1 MSPNRHITI
10 GITAFQHD
18 ASVAVIADDEV
29 IAFAE
34 EERFTRQ
41 KHTGNFPFES
51 LQWALSQANASYSD
65 IHTIAFYMN
74 PSLIKQRFLLESLP
88 TLVFGGLEAFRKRFL
103 WTFNF
108 YWQLETFK
116 KLFSSKS
123 RIVFVPHHH
132 CHAAYTYYLSGF
144 ESASII
150 TLDSIGEYTTTA
162 IFQTNGDFISLIDQI
177 SGLDSLGYVYG
188 AITEH
193 LGYQRGAG
201 EGTVMALASL
211 GEINKQA
218 AQDIIRIQPN
228 GRYRINRNYFF
239 ERFYDPKGHRL
250 KPAFYKR
257 FGPKRHFS
265 EELLDTHKNL
275 AATLQYAVEQAVL
288 AYVNRAIQLTDNQ
301 TLCLSGGVS
310 LNSVINHKIRQIA
323 SVKELYIAPAANDGG
338 TSLGAALYTY
348 VSTHQK
354 RPQISESVYL
364 GPSYSN
370 EEILKTLESAKVRYQ
385 WISNPAKVAAEQLT
399 QGKIIGWFQGKMESG
414 PRALG
419 NRSILA
425 DPRQEAMKYK
435 LNNEVKFREWFR
447 PFAPA
452 IMKEYVFEWFE
463 TPTDNLP
470 YMLEVIPIRESKL
483 SQIPG
488 VSHFD
493 GTARVQTVS
502 EENNEIFFKLL
513 KHFKKLTGVP
523 IVINTSFNV
532 KGEPIVAKPVDA
544 LSCFYSTGLD
554 SLIIGNYLLEK
565 P

>member
-1 MSPNRHITI
+1 MNYNRNITV

-18 ASVAVIADDEV
+18 SSVAVIADDKV

-41 KHTGNFPFES
+41 KHTGDFPFKS
-51 LQWALSQANASYSD
+51 LQWALNEAKASHSD
-65 IHTIAFYMN
+65 VHTLAFYMN
-74 PSLIKQRFLLESLP
+74 PSIIQQRFLAESIP
-88 TLVFGGLEAFRKRFL
+88 TLAFGGLKAFKKRLL

-116 KLFSSKS
+116 KLFSYKT

-150 TLDSIGEYTTTA
+150 TLDSIGEYITTA
-162 IFQTNGDFISLIDQI
+162 IFQADGDRLFLIDQI
-177 SGLDSLGYVYG
+177 GGLDSLGYVYG

-193 LGYQRGAG
+193 LGYQRGDG
-201 EGTVMALASL
+201 EGTIMALASL
-211 GEINKQA
+211 GKIDKQA
-218 AQDIIRIQPN
+218 AQDIILIQPN
-228 GRYRINRNYFF
+228 GRYQINRNYFF
-239 ERFYDPKGHRL
+239 ERFYDPQGHRL
-250 KPAFYKR
+250 KSAFYKK

-275 AATLQYAVEQAVL
+275 AATLQYAVEQAVI
-288 AYVNRAIQLTDNQ
+288 AYANRAIQLTDNQ
-301 TLCLSGGVS
+301 TICLSGGVS
-310 LNSVINHKIRQIA
+310 LNSVINHKVRQIA
-323 SVKELYIAPAANDGG
+323 SVRELYIAPAANDGG
-338 TSLGAALYTY
+338 TSLGAALYSY
-348 VSTHQK
+348 VSTHKK

-370 EEILKTLESAKVRYQ
+370 EEILKTLELAKVYYR
-385 WISNPAKVAAEQLT
+385 WVNNPAEIAAEQLT

-425 DPRQEAMKYK
+425 DPRKESMKHK

-452 IMKEYVFEWFE
+452 ILKECVFEWFE
-463 TPTDNLP
+463 TLTDDLP
-470 YMLEVIPIRESKL
+470 YMLEVVPIRESKL
-483 SQIPG
+483 SKIPG

-502 EENNEIFFKLL
+502 EENNKIFFELL

-523 IVINTSFNV
+523 IVINTSFNI
-532 KGEPIVAKPVDA
+532 KGEPIVAKPADA
-544 LSCFYSTGLD
+544 LRCFYSTGLD
-554 SLIIGNYLLEK
+554 SLIVGNYLIEK
-565 P
+565 